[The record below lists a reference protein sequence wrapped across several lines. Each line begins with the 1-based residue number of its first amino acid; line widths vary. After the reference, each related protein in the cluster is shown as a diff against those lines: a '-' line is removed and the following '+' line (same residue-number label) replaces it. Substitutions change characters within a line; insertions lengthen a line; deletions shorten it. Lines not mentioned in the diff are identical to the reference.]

1 MLFSDGGNTAKCCF
15 SHVVYLRL
23 FPYSEDVSRTKDQIF
38 FLLCYEIRKNVHFVV
53 CVRQIMQQDDD
64 SS

>member
-1 MLFSDGGNTAKCCF
+1 MLFLSCCV
-15 SHVVYLRL
+15 SEVI